1 MDVNNLMVTGELIEI
16 PTLIRLERSNSQ
28 YCLIRINC
36 KDTRDREDGKASQNL
51 LELKAWG
58 RLGEEVLKQ
67 NFQVGQKIVAS
78 GRLSG
83 ASFDGQGTRKYI
95 VSVSLDTISGITVP
109 YNTENQQQ
117 YTSPQYNGP
126 QYSENQQQY
135 TSPQYNGPQ
144 YSENQQQY
152 TSPQYNGP
160 QYSGNQ
166 QQYTSPQYSGNQ
178 QQYTSPQYN
187 GNQQQYTS
195 ESNQN
200 GYERKNNNPF

>member
-16 PTLIRLERSNSQ
+16 PTLIRLERSNSH

-36 KDTRDREDGKASQNL
+36 KDTRDREEGKASQNL

-83 ASFDGQGTRKYI
+83 SSFDGQGTRKYI

-109 YNTENQQQ
+109 YNTGNQQYSSQQCGENQQQ
-117 YTSPQYNGP
+117 YTSPQY
-126 QYSENQQQY
+126 SENQSQY
-135 TSPQYNGPQ
+135 TSPQYN
-144 YSENQQQY
+144 
-152 TSPQYNGP
+152 
-160 QYSGNQ
+160 
-166 QQYTSPQYSGNQ
+166 
-178 QQYTSPQYN
+178 
-187 GNQQQYTS
+187 S

>member
-109 YNTENQQQ
+109 YNTGNQQQ
-117 YTSPQYNGP
+117 YMSPQYNGP

-135 TSPQYNGPQ
+135 TSPQYNGLQYSENQQQYASPQYNGPQ

-166 QQYTSPQYSGNQ
+166 QQYN
-178 QQYTSPQYN
+178 
-187 GNQQQYTS
+187 S